1 MRLSRIVLTGLILLI
16 AGGAAATEVMQ
27 ATTCTVDADEVVD
40 GTLFAV
46 CRDLTID
53 GRVEGAVIAAALTVQ
68 INGTVSD
75 DVYLLARSIDVSGTL
90 EDDVHAFGGSIRML
104 AGSAVDDGA
113 LRAVSAA
120 VQVEGGARIDGD
132 LQTVALQL
140 EHRGDAGR
148 DLIFTGISLAVSG
161 RVARDVHASVGDA
174 REEMAPPLGLTLL
187 SVLFGI
193 EPAPPGLTIEEG
205 AVVGRNVD
213 YIAAAPARID
223 GSVGANI
230 SYMLASN
237 SPTIE
242 ELVAEESR
250 SDALRQFFGQVVQDI
265 LALTVLGS
273 IALLTVPRV
282 VQKPA
287 RAVGKQVL
295 SNTLVGGVS
304 LLLAIPIAAL
314 ALIVSVFVVALFA
327 LVRIDSLTVAS
338 LVTFGIIDLGGGAIF
353 FYVCAYVARVV
364 VAAALGTFILE
375 RISAKDLTSRDWM
388 LATAVGATVIALASA
403 LPTVGWVLN
412 LVCIAAGFGTLVRML
427 VRYLRTSSPHAATP
441 VRLVL
446 TPGAITLSPQMPPP
460 LVDET
465 PPARGMENL
474 PEGFRW
480 WDDE

>member
-1 MRLSRIVLTGLILLI
+1 MRSSRMLLIGLILLI

-27 ATTCTVDADEVVD
+27 ATTCTVEADEVVD

-53 GRVEGAVIAAALTVQ
+53 GRVDGPVIAAALTVQ
-68 INGTVSD
+68 INGTVTD
-75 DVYLLARSIDVSGTL
+75 DVYLLARSVDVTGTL
-90 EDDVHAFGGSIRML
+90 GDDVHAFAGSIRML
-104 AGSAVDDGA
+104 AGSSIDDGA
-113 LRAVSAA
+113 LRTVSAA
-120 VQVEGGARIDGD
+120 VQVSDGARIDGD
-132 LQTVALQL
+132 IQTVALQL

-148 DLIFTGISLAVSG
+148 DLMFTGTSLAVSG

-193 EPAPPGLTIEEG
+193 EPALPGLTIEEG
-205 AVVGRNVD
+205 ATVGRNVD

-223 GSVGANI
+223 GSVGADI
-230 SYMLASN
+230 TYTLASN

-265 LALTVLGS
+265 VALTVLGS
-273 IALLTVPRV
+273 IALLVVPRV
-282 VQKPA
+282 VQRPA
-287 RAVGKQVL
+287 RAVGKQVI
-295 SNTLVGGVS
+295 SNTIVGGVS
-304 LLLAIPIAAL
+304 LLLALPITAL
-314 ALIVSVFVVALFA
+314 ALIVSVFVVAVFA
-327 LVRIDSLTVAS
+327 LIRIDSLTVAS
-338 LVTFGIIDLGGGAIF
+338 LVTFGIVDIGGVAIF
-353 FYVCAYVARVV
+353 LYVAAYVARVV
-364 VAAALGTFILE
+364 VAAAVGTIILE
-375 RISAKDLTSRDWM
+375 RVSAKDLTSRDWM
-388 LATAVGATVIALASA
+388 LATAVGATVIALLSA
-403 LPTVGWVLN
+403 LPTVGWVFN
-412 LVCIAAGFGTLVRML
+412 FICIAIGFGTLVRMF
-427 VRYLRTSSPHAATP
+427 VRYLRTSTPHAAAP

-446 TPGAITLSPQMPPP
+446 TPGAITLSPQLPPP

-465 PPARGMENL
+465 PPARGMDNL